1 MHKIFRIKIC
11 FLLLLIPFLSKS
23 QCFEITSILVDG
35 CDGGNEGQNEMVGLK
50 IGATPLSVA
59 TLTVN
64 WPNNSYL
71 GICQSTLTTAK
82 IAAINSSIVACGY
95 LKEPMGGI
103 LPANSRVLLITSENF
118 NPSAQSFVNLSDTLF
133 VITQCAGNTA
143 GHFANY
149 TSITTPSV
157 ALRTLTMMFSVP
169 GCTDAVTYSRNQLLN
184 GAQVPGP
191 GDGGAVLY
199 DAVGTP
205 TYINNGCTAP
215 FIPLT
220 ISAAISNTTC
230 VGMPQNITSTVTGG
244 LYNGISWAGGTG
256 TFAVVSSTNTSNTYT
271 PGAGDAG
278 VISLTATVTRSCT
291 ASNLSASTVFTM
303 QIIPT
308 ATLAFSNPTVNVC
321 SGQTGILSPITN
333 ATNFLWNTGAT
344 TPTLSVSPSVNT
356 VYSFTASN
364 ACSSASG
371 SVAVNVIPTITLSV
385 SSSTNIVCSGN
396 QATLTSNSS
405 AGTYS
410 WNNGTQ
416 TNSISVTPT
425 VSTTYTVL
433 SYNSCFTVSAL
444 QTISVITVPTITLN
458 SNLFNSC
465 LSQTTSIIANSQ
477 PGNSFTWNP
486 TGVNTNSIAVSPS
499 VTSVY
504 SVSVSNSC
512 FASSTSAT
520 VNVIPNVT
528 LTVSSNTNI
537 MCEGNQATLT
547 ANSSAGTYSWS
558 TTSQANS
565 IGVSPSVTTT
575 YSVISSNV
583 CSTVSAVQTISVIS
597 NPTVSI
603 TSTPTLI
610 CSGETATLVSS
621 ADPAAFNLSWSGPAI
636 TGSVNNGAGVVIASG
651 GQYSL
656 TASDLT
662 TGCKGSAILNVLNSV
677 VTASFTASAL
687 IGPAPSTINFINLST
702 GANTFTWNFANGA
715 ASNQVNPANLFNTP
729 GIYVVSLTSGIDG
742 NCARTYSLEIK
753 IEDGLGIVPE
763 LITPNGDGKNDFFEI
778 KGLDNYPNNSLQIYN
793 RWGNSVY
800 TSKPYKN
807 NWDGAPNSAG
817 KTGSGRLPSG
827 TYFFLLELGDEA
839 NTQFKGFVQ
848 VVY

>member
-1 MHKIFRIKIC
+1 MFRTKIWLLL
-11 FLLLLIPFLSKS
+11 FLLPFITKS

-35 CDGGNEGQNEMVGLK
+35 CDGGNEGQNEMVGFK
-50 IGATPLSVA
+50 IGAAPLSVT
-59 TLTVN
+59 TLTVD
-64 WPNNSYL
+64 WPFNSYL
-71 GICQSTLTTAK
+71 GICQSTLTAAK
-82 IAAINSSIVACGY
+82 IAAINSSIIACGY
-95 LKEPMGGI
+95 LKEPVGGI
-103 LPANSRVLLITSENF
+103 LPANAQVLLISSENF
-118 NPSAQSFVNLSDTLF
+118 NPSAQSFVNLSDTLI
-133 VITQCAGNTA
+133 VITQCAGNTL

-149 TSITTPSV
+149 NSSTTPSV

-184 GAQVPGP
+184 GAQVPGL

-220 ISAAISNTTC
+220 ISAAISPTTC

-291 ASNLSASTVFTM
+291 ASTLAASTVFTM

-308 ATLAFSNPTVNVC
+308 ATLAFSSPSVNVC
-321 SGQTGILSPITN
+321 SGQTGTLSPLTN
-333 ATNFLWNTGAT
+333 ATDFLWNTGAT
-344 TPTLSVSPSVNT
+344 TPSIAISPSVNT

-371 SVAVNVIPTITLSV
+371 SVAANVIPTITLSV
-385 SSSTNIVCSGN
+385 SSNTNILCSGN

-410 WNNGTQ
+410 WDNGSQ
-416 TNSISVTPT
+416 TNSITVSPT
-425 VSTTYTVL
+425 VSTTYTI
-433 SYNSCFTVSAL
+433 SSSNSCFTVSAL
-444 QTISVITVPTITLN
+444 QTISVISVPVISFN
-458 SNLFNSC
+458 SNIFNSC
-465 LSQTTSIIANSQ
+465 ISQTTGIIANSQ
-477 PGNSFTWNP
+477 AGNSYTWSP
-486 TGVNTNSIAVSPS
+486 VGANTNSIVVSPS

-504 SVSVSNSC
+504 SVTASNSC
-512 FASSTSAT
+512 FASSSSAT
-520 VNVIPNVT
+520 VNVIPNVI
-528 LTVSSNTNI
+528 LTVSSNTN
-537 MCEGNQATLT
+537 MLCEGNQATLT
-547 ANSSAGTYSWS
+547 ANSSAGTYSWN
-558 TTSQANS
+558 TTGQTNNNIA
-565 IGVSPSVTTT
+565 VSPSVTTT
-575 YSVISSNV
+575 YTVTSSNV
-583 CSTVSAVQTISVIS
+583 CSTVSAVQTISVIN

-603 TSTPTLI
+603 TSTPTLL
-610 CSGETATLVSS
+610 CTGQTATLISS
-621 ADPAAFNLSWSGPAI
+621 ADPAAFNLNWAGPAI
-636 TGSVNNGAGVVIASG
+636 SGTASNGAGVVITSG

-662 TGCKGSAILNVLNSV
+662 TGCKGSSILNVLNSA
-677 VTASFTASAL
+677 VTASFTANEL
-687 IGPAPSTINFINLST
+687 IGQAPLNLNFINLST
-702 GANTFTWNFANGA
+702 GANTFTWNFSNGA
-715 ASNQVNPANLFNTP
+715 ASNQVNPGSTFNTP
-729 GIYVVSLTSGIDG
+729 GIYIVSLTSGVDG
-742 NCARTYSLEIK
+742 NCTETYTLEIK
-753 IEDGLGIVPE
+753 VEDGLGIVPE
-763 LITPNGDGKNDFFEI
+763 LITPNGDNQNDFFEI
-778 KGLDNYPNNSLQIYN
+778 KGLGKFTNNSLQIFN
-793 RWGNSVY
+793 RWGNMVY
-800 TSKPYKN
+800 SAAPYLN
-807 NWDGAPNSAG
+807 NWNGMPNAAG